1 MARPKVLVVDDHDGT
16 LQAIAEALRRDFSV
30 WIART
35 PSQASAVATELEWDA
50 DVLVVDLYLGDGSR
64 GDEFAAHYRTR
75 QKRHTPVIVIS
86 GAPDIFEVD
95 DRISDAL
102 ILLKPFDFDELV
114 RTVWRLIKR

>member
-30 WIART
+30 WVARS
-35 PSQASAVATELEWDA
+35 PSQAVEVADEMDWDA

-64 GDEFAAHYRTR
+64 GDEFAAYYRKR

-86 GAPDIFEVD
+86 GPPDIVELD
-95 DRISDAL
+95 DSIRDAL
-102 ILLKPFDFDELV
+102 ILLKPFDFEQLT
-114 RTVWRLIKR
+114 RSVWSFVSR